1 MNYFSTL
8 NPKIIPTG
16 IDSRDNLLVIR
27 ERILHQIF
35 IALSILG
42 VFGYPIILVTSL
54 QQMSWVISI
63 FYSFAYIFILLFTFL
78 RGTAYNLK
86 VSFLALLLYFSG
98 VFVLARSGL
107 NGYGS
112 IFMIGFAV
120 LLTIMVGIR
129 TGIGSAIIALATTL
143 GIGWLMSSAR
153 MALPSA
159 SLLFNSGKFPDWL
172 LFSGVFI
179 LVTAFF
185 ISLLRLLILGL
196 EQTILTQ
203 KNLTD
208 DLKRERNQL
217 DNRIHQRTSELQKRA
232 SQLEVAGLV
241 ARDIS
246 TATNL
251 DELLNNSVQLIK
263 DRFNFYHAGIFLLDE
278 KKEYAVLRSATGEAG
293 RRMIEN
299 NHKLKTGATGIVGYV
314 VGKGEAHIALDVNND
329 EVHFKNPLLSQTRSE
344 MALPLKV
351 SNVIIGALDVQSVEE
366 NAFGYE
372 DVQTLQTIADQLAVA
387 IDKAGLMLK
396 LQETIKELEASNS
409 REISRSWRSF
419 LKSTRRNYAYSLRH
433 SVFETDTLESDEAR
447 DAIKQGRSIIAHL
460 AAGSESNTPSTVI
473 AIPIKLRNQVLGVMD
488 LRFGNVSVSEDMVNL
503 LETTANRLAL
513 ALENARLLEELQI
526 RAGRE
531 HMVSDISAKLRTST
545 DIDSILRAAAVE
557 LGRALNTSEVLV
569 QLRPAD

>member
-78 RGTAYNLK
+78 RGTAYNLR
-86 VSFLALLLYFSG
+86 VSFLGLLLYFSG

-129 TGIGSAIIALATTL
+129 TGIGSAILALATTL

-351 SNVIIGALDVQSVEE
+351 SNVVIGALDVQSVEE

-460 AAGSESNTPSTVI
+460 VAGSESNTPSTVI